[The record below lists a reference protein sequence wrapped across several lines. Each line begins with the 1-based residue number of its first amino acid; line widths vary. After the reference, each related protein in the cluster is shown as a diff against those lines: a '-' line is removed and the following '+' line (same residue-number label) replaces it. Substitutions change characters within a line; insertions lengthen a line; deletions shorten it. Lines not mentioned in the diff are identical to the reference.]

1 MAIDKRVSVSHIG
14 CSFRIQE
21 NAATAVRR
29 SFIGIMKIIGIIC
42 MVVGLTFGIL
52 HTINGNV
59 FGVMTSV
66 MAFIC
71 GLLTVLTN

>member
-1 MAIDKRVSVSHIG
+1 
-14 CSFRIQE
+14 
-21 NAATAVRR
+21 
-29 SFIGIMKIIGIIC
+29 MKIIGIIC
-42 MVVGLTFGIL
+42 MTVGLTFGIL

-71 GLLTVLTN
+71 GPTTVLTN

>member
-1 MAIDKRVSVSHIG
+1 
-14 CSFRIQE
+14 
-21 NAATAVRR
+21 
-29 SFIGIMKIIGIIC
+29 